1 MEEKFLK
8 FLGDARVSHWT
19 SLIKEYMGE
28 NLEGGINQDLLLTI
42 QTKERLKEKFKI

>member
-1 MEEKFLK
+1 MHGGKIFEIPR
-8 FLGDARVSHWT
+8 GRVSHWT

-28 NLEGGINQDLLLTI
+28 NLEEGINQDLLLTI

>member
-1 MEEKFLK
+1 MEEKF
-8 FLGDARVSHWT
+8 FEIPRGWVSHWT